1 VRCAAGGNGRGAAV
15 VEGSRRRA
23 GFSTQCTPGARDGTP
38 GGRGGGARSLGGY
51 LKSHYRVAVIGG
63 GIVGTSVLYHLARHG
78 WSDIV
83 LIERAELT
91 AGSTWHAAAG
101 FHALNDDPNI
111 AALQAYT
118 INLYQQIEQESGQS
132 VGMHMPGGYSLATT
146 PARWEWL
153 QAEWALYQTLGIGT
167 RLATPEE
174 IVADCPI
181 VDPAGL
187 LGGLF
192 DPHEGAVDP
201 HGTTHAFAGAAKKR
215 GADVVLRNRVL
226 ALTAL
231 ADGRWR
237 LETERGAV
245 TAEHVVNAAGL
256 WARRVG
262 RMAGVD
268 LPLTPM
274 SHHYLITE
282 DLPELLKRKDEM
294 PCVTD
299 LEGFTYLQQE
309 RKGVLLG
316 VYERNPQHWKTEG
329 AEWDYGMDLIP
340 EDIERISEEL
350 AIGFRRFPSLESAGI
365 RRWVNGA
372 FTFTPDGNP
381 LVGPV
386 PGLRNYWTACGCMS
400 GFSQGGAI
408 GLVLA
413 NWMVDGDPG
422 HDIFGMDVAR
432 YGAFASNDRYL
443 RETTAQFYA
452 RRFVLAYPNEELP
465 AGRPLKTSPVYDLQT
480 AAGARFGVVWGME
493 TPQYFAPGRSDFIET
508 PSAHRSGA
516 DPFVAAEVAATRA
529 AAGLLDASVYARYE
543 VSGPGAEKWLDGL
556 LANRMPAIGR
566 IRLAPMLNPA
576 GRLMG
581 DLTVSRLD
589 DSRFWLV
596 GSYYLQEWHLRWFRD
611 HLPPSGVR
619 LDNLSE
625 SWLGFSLSGP
635 RSRELLARLT
645 REDVGDAALPFLG
658 CRRLD
663 VGLTQ
668 AIVARL
674 SLTGE
679 LGYEITVP
687 ALQQRTLWN
696 ALMREGA
703 ELGLKAIGMRA
714 QDSLRLEKGYGVWS
728 LEFAQSYTAAQAGLE
743 RFIDFG
749 KPAFVGREAALKER
763 DTGPTQR
770 LVLLAID
777 AANAD
782 ATGFEPVWADGTRV
796 GFVTSGCYGHHV
808 RQSLALAYVD
818 RAVADAPRP
827 LEVHVL
833 GVKRPARLLVEA
845 PYDPRGL
852 KLRG

>member
-1 VRCAAGGNGRGAAV
+1 VK
-15 VEGSRRRA
+15 
-23 GFSTQCTPGARDGTP
+23 T
-38 GGRGGGARSLGGY
+38 
-51 LKSHYRVAVIGG
+51 HYRVVVIGG
-63 GIVGTSVLYHLARHG
+63 GIVGTSVLYQLARLG
-78 WSDIV
+78 WADIA

-91 AGSTWHAAAG
+91 VGSTWHAAGG

-118 INLYQQIEQESGQS
+118 INLYKEIEKESGQS

-153 QAEWALYQTLGIGT
+153 KAEWALYQTLGIGT
-167 RLATPEE
+167 RLASPEE

-187 LGGLF
+187 RGGLF

-201 HGTTHAFAGAAKKR
+201 HGATHAFAGAAKKR
-215 GADVVLRNRVL
+215 GADIILRNRVL

-231 ADGRWR
+231 PDGHWR
-237 LETERGAV
+237 LDTEHGTV
-245 TAEHVVNAAGL
+245 TAEHLVNAAGL

-274 SHHYLITE
+274 QHHYLVTE
-282 DLPELLKRKDEM
+282 DLPELVARKDEM

-316 VYERNPQHWKTEG
+316 VYERNPRHWKTEG
-329 AEWDYGMDLIP
+329 ADWDYGMDLIP
-340 EDIERISEEL
+340 EEIDRISEEL
-350 AIGFRRFPSLESAGI
+350 AIGFRRFPSLATAGI

-413 NWMVDGDPG
+413 RWIVDGDPG
-422 HDIFGMDVAR
+422 ADVFGMDVAR
-432 YGAFASNDRYL
+432 YGAFASNDAYL

-465 AGRPLKTSPVYDLQT
+465 AGRPLKTAPVYDLQA
-480 AAGARFGVVWGME
+480 AAGARFGVVWGTE
-493 TPQYFAPGRSDFIET
+493 TPQYFAPGRADFVET
-508 PSAHRSGA
+508 PSARRSDA
-516 DPFVAAEVAATRA
+516 DDFVAAEVAATRS
-529 AAGLLDASVYARYE
+529 AAGLLDAAVYARYE
-543 VSGPGAEKWLDGL
+543 VSGPGAETWLDRL
-556 LANRMPAIGR
+556 LANRIPAIGR
-566 IRLAPMLNPA
+566 IRVTPMLSPA

-589 DSRFWLV
+589 ATRFWLV

-611 HLPPSGVR
+611 HLPRSGVR
-619 LDNLSE
+619 IDNLSE

-635 RSRELLARLT
+635 RSRELLARLA
-645 REDVGDAALPFLG
+645 REDVADAALPFLSF
-658 CRRLD
+658 RRMD

-687 ALQQRTLWN
+687 AIQQRALWN
-696 ALMREGA
+696 ALVREGA
-703 ELGLKAIGMRA
+703 DLGLRPIGMRA

-728 LEFAQSYTAAQAGLE
+728 LEFAQSYTPAMSGLD
-743 RFIDFG
+743 RFI
-749 KPAFVGREAALKER
+749 AFDKGAFIGRDAALKER
-763 DTGPTQR
+763 EAGPSQR
-770 LVLLAID
+770 LALLAIEASD
-777 AANAD
+777 AD
-782 ATGFEPVWADGTRV
+782 ATGFEPVWADGRRV
-796 GFVTSGCYGHHV
+796 GFVTSGAFGHHV
-808 RQSLALAYVD
+808 RQSLALAYLD
-818 RAVADAPRP
+818 RAIAENPVP
-827 LEVHVL
+827 LEVHVVGEL
-833 GVKRPARLLVEA
+833 RPARILPEA